1 VKGSA
6 VFTVMADKRGHD
18 AQKGST
24 LHVRLPCLT
33 GGEAGIAV
41 GILPSLPLAY
51 LTKRL
56 LMAVPTL
63 LGVAVVV
70 FVLLRVVPGDPIAM
84 MIPPGAREADI
95 ARLRVLYGLD
105 QPIAVQLAR
114 WLGELAQGRFGRSI
128 SLRQP
133 VVELVL
139 GRLPATLELALA
151 AMLLAALSGILLGVA
166 AVYWRGHWPEAVVD
180 GISGLALAIPD
191 FLWGL
196 LLILGFCVLLPLM
209 PITGR
214 LDPQLDTDF
223 VTGFYLAE
231 SLLRGE
237 FAVTASLLAHL
248 LLPAVALALPL
259 TAMIARILKSALIEA
274 MAQDY
279 VLMARARGYGKA
291 RIIWREA
298 FRNALV
304 PVVTLGGVQFTFLL
318 GGTVLVERIFSY
330 PGLGNLA
337 IDAVINRDLPLIQGV
352 VLTFALLFIALNLL
366 IDMSYV
372 LLNPRVRHG

>member
-1 VKGSA
+1 V
-6 VFTVMADKRGHD
+6 
-18 AQKGST
+18 
-24 LHVRLPCLT
+24 
-33 GGEAGIAV
+33 
-41 GILPSLPLAY
+41 PLAY

-84 MIPPGAREADI
+84 MIPPGAHEEDI
-95 ARLRVLYGLD
+95 GRLRVLYGLD
-105 QPIAVQLAR
+105 QPIAVQLVR
-114 WLGELAQGRFGRSI
+114 WLGELAEGRFGSSI

-139 GRLPATLELALA
+139 GRLPATLELAFS
-151 AMLLAALSGILLGVA
+151 AMLLATLSGILLGVA
-166 AVYWRGHWPEAVVD
+166 AVYWRGRWPEAVVD

-196 LLILGFCVLLPLM
+196 LLILGLGVLLPLM

-214 LDPQLDTDF
+214 LDPQLATDF
-223 VTGFYLAE
+223 VSEFYLAE

-237 FAVTASLLAHL
+237 FAVTGSLIAHL
-248 LLPAVALALPL
+248 ALPAVALALPL

-304 PVVTLGGVQFTFLL
+304 PVVTLGGVQFL
-318 GGTVLVERIFSY
+318 SSWAA
-330 PGLGNLA
+330 PSSSSASSA
-337 IDAVINRDLPLIQGV
+337 IPASAISRS
-352 VLTFALLFIALNLL
+352 T
-366 IDMSYV
+366 
-372 LLNPRVRHG
+372 R